1 MALGWLALVV
11 IVARGAM
18 RLCERGGGTW
28 KSKSY
33 VEEVNVLTVLD
44 IQTRTEAVDR
54 CM

>member
-11 IVARGAM
+11 IVVRGAM
-18 RLCERGGGTW
+18 HLCERGGGTW
-28 KSKSY
+28 KSKFY

-44 IQTRTEAVDR
+44 IQTRMEAVDR